1 MADWLFDFVIRYLIN
16 LAALTLLVRGI
27 YYPRYRN
34 KDFVF
39 SFSLFNSIIFLV
51 CFLLSSDQLNMGFAF
66 GLFAIFSM
74 LRYRTVTI
82 PIREMGYFFLS
93 IALAI
98 LNALMNIEQSFLFQL
113 CVNALLMVGVWLLEG
128 QQTLEHENFK
138 EVHYEKIE
146 WIKPAFR
153 RQMIQDLSEKTGLP
167 IHRVE
172 IISIDFLKDVALI
185 HVFYMA
191 RENER
196 KSRESGDEED

>member
-1 MADWLFDFVIRYLIN
+1 MADWLFDFLIRYLIN
-16 LAALTLLVRGI
+16 LAALLLLVRWI

-98 LNALMNIEQSFLFQL
+98 LNALMNIEHSFVFQI
-113 CVNALLMVGVWLLEG
+113 CINAILIAGVWLLEG
-128 QQTLEHENFK
+128 QQALEHENFK
-138 EVHYEKIE
+138 EIHYEKIE
-146 WIKPAFR
+146 WIKPVFR
-153 RQMIQDLSEKTGLP
+153 RQMIQDLTERTGLP
-167 IHRVE
+167 IHRIE
-172 IISIDFLKDVALI
+172 IISIDFLKDIALV
-185 HVFYMA
+185 HAFYMA
-191 RENER
+191 KENER
-196 KSRESGDEED
+196 KSRESADEED

>member
-1 MADWLFDFVIRYLIN
+1 MADWLYDFLLRYMIN
-16 LAALTLLVRGI
+16 LAALILLVRWI

-93 IALAI
+93 ISLAI
-98 LNALMNIEQSFLFQL
+98 INALMDLEHSFAFQICINIILIF
-113 CVNALLMVGVWLLEG
+113 GVWLLEG
-128 QQTLEHENFK
+128 QQALEHENFK
-138 EVHYEKIE
+138 EIHYEKIE
-146 WIKPAFR
+146 LIKPEFR
-153 RQMIQDLSEKTGLP
+153 KQMLEDLIQRTGLP
-167 IHRVE
+167 IHRIE
-172 IISIDFLKDVALI
+172 IISVDFLKDVAMV
-185 HVFYMA
+185 HAFYMA
-191 RENER
+191 KENER
-196 KSRESGDEED
+196 SSKETSDEED

>member
-1 MADWLFDFVIRYLIN
+1 MTDWLFNFLIRYLIN
-16 LAALTLLVRGI
+16 LASLVLLVRWI

-51 CFLLSSDQLNMGFAF
+51 CFLLSSDQMNMGFAF

-98 LNALMNIEQSFLFQL
+98 LNALMNIENSHIFQL
-113 CVNALLMVGVWLLEG
+113 SINAILIAGVYLLEG
-128 QQTLEHENFK
+128 QKALKHENFK
-138 EVHYEKIE
+138 EIHYEKIE

-153 RQMIQDLSEKTGLP
+153 KQMIQDLSDRTGLP

-172 IISIDFLKDVALI
+172 IISIDFLKDIALV

-196 KSRESGDEED
+196 KSGESADEED